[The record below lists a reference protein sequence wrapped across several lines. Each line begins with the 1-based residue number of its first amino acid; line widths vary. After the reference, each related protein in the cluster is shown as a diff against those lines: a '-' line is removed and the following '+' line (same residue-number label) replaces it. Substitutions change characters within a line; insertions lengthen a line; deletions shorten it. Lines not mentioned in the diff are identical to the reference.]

1 MSMRRIVGTRV
12 GSDCAVK
19 AYGTPP
25 SPYIARLLSSSLLT
39 ASSSRSL
46 SAPPSPS
53 HCFAVRRRPIF
64 YANASRRR
72 SLGSSVDVANNEEA
86 SSVTSSSTQ
95 LPMPPMT
102 PAIPTSF
109 RSLVTSTH
117 LLTSLLMLPECRN
130 AINLLNDGPT
140 SNEDGT
146 VEIRRAHVDLAR
158 AKEILM
164 QYSQYEVAYTI
175 DLLECDLCCS
185 IGNFDKAL
193 VYLSRYEYHSYKK
206 TAATTTKT
214 TPTRRKSRMVLQFE
228 KARLLVSSGK
238 FHEALSEY
246 EDLLER
252 MEIEV
257 QERIEMKKMD
267 NNGRRSNTNKSDDDE
282 EHDILPVIDAV
293 SAVTGVGITKL
304 LLHLRSS
311 SLVSSN
317 NIGGGD
323 VDEIIESLDT
333 ATEMLVE
340 SRKDALLSPIHYQ
353 LAVDLGL
360 AASISLTNAGVAH
373 CLLSSR
379 RSQHDDNDHH
389 HNRAMEL
396 WKEGL
401 ATLDMILVDAA
412 NSLVVIPRHKFICME
427 SVRARLYCNISCTL
441 LGLYSSSL
449 EDPPKKLSDDILKE
463 ASDAAKKALDI
474 YDELMNGSKFL
485 RDDGS
490 SVNDGGGS
498 AVDDGPSSSSEW
510 EEILREQAATTIDG
524 ASAKPPE
531 VPLSSIGMVY
541 HKCESARALGLLARC
556 YALAGSAVSA
566 EGLFQSA
573 MDASSSHP
581 FGRKIRSTSSDDSGD
596 AITRNDDDDE
606 RIIEKGVSVSSA
618 NLSLI
623 ARDVRLWKAML
634 YDDWDKRERDA
645 DRLRRDALL
654 IENDCT
660 SLKGY
665 VRDKE
670 GIKQFVSGLEASL
683 YLFSP
688 SNFK

>member
-1 MSMRRIVGTRV
+1 M
-12 GSDCAVK
+12 
-19 AYGTPP
+19 
-25 SPYIARLLSSSLLT
+25 
-39 ASSSRSL
+39 
-46 SAPPSPS
+46 
-53 HCFAVRRRPIF
+53 
-64 YANASRRR
+64 
-72 SLGSSVDVANNEEA
+72 
-86 SSVTSSSTQ
+86 
-95 LPMPPMT
+95 
-102 PAIPTSF
+102 
-109 RSLVTSTH
+109 
-117 LLTSLLMLPECRN
+117 MLPECRN

-140 SNEDGT
+140 SNEEGT
-146 VEIRRAHVDLAR
+146 VEIRRAHVDLSR

-164 QYSQYEVAYTI
+164 QYSQYEVANTI
-175 DLLECDLCCS
+175 DLLECDLWCS
-185 IGNFDKAL
+185 TGDFDKAF
-193 VYLSRYEYHSYKK
+193 VCLSRYEYHSYKK
-206 TAATTTKT
+206 IAATTTART
-214 TPTRRKSRMVLQFE
+214 SRKSRIVLQFE

-267 NNGRRSNTNKSDDDE
+267 NGRRSNTNNSDDDE
-282 EHDILPVIDAV
+282 QDILPVIDAV

-333 ATEMLVE
+333 ATEMLLE

-360 AASISLTNAGVAH
+360 AASISLTNAGVAY

-379 RSQHDDNDHH
+379 RLQHDDNDHHH

-396 WKEGL
+396 WQEGL

-427 SVRARLYCNISCTL
+427 SVRARLYCNIACTL
-441 LGLYSSSL
+441 LGLYSSSEE
-449 EDPPKKLSDDILKE
+449 EDPPKTLSDEILKE

-490 SVNDGGGS
+490 AINDGGGS

-510 EEILREQAATTIDG
+510 EEILREQAATKNDG
-524 ASAKPPE
+524 ASPKPPE
-531 VPLSSIGMVY
+531 VPLSSIGMAY
-541 HKCESARALGLLARC
+541 HKCELARALGLLARC
-556 YALAGSAVSA
+556 YALAGSAVTA

-573 MDASSSHP
+573 MDLSSSHP
-581 FGRKIRSTSSDDSGD
+581 FGRKIRYSSSSGGGGGG

-645 DRLRRDALL
+645 DRLRCDALL

-665 VRDKE
+665 VRDKG
-670 GIKQFVSGLEASL
+670 GIKQSVSGLEASL

-688 SNFK
+688 STFK

>member
-1 MSMRRIVGTRV
+1 MMRRIVVATRL
-12 GSDCAVK
+12 SDCVVK

-25 SPYIARLLSSSLLT
+25 SPYITRLLSSSSSLT

-46 SAPPSPS
+46 FASPRS
-53 HCFAVRRRPIF
+53 HCFVARQRPIF
-64 YANASRRR
+64 YSIYNASGRRLR
-72 SLGSSVDVANNEEA
+72 GSSVDVANDEEA
-86 SSVTSSSTQ
+86 LLTQ
-95 LPMPPMT
+95 LPIPPMA
-102 PAIPTSF
+102 PAMPASF
-109 RSLVTSTH
+109 RSLVTSTN
-117 LLTSLLMLPECRN
+117 LLTSLMMLPECRN
-130 AINLLNDGPT
+130 VIDLLNDGPT
-140 SNEDGT
+140 SNEDGDGS
-146 VEIRRAHVDLAR
+146 VEIRKAHADLAR

-164 QYSQYEVAYTI
+164 QYSQHEVANTI
-175 DLLECDLCCS
+175 DLLECDLWCS
-185 IGNFDKAL
+185 TGDFDKAL
-193 VYLSRYEYHSYKK
+193 VCLSRYEYHSYKK
-206 TAATTTKT
+206 TTSTTTRT
-214 TPTRRKSRMVLQFE
+214 SRRSRMVLQFE
-228 KARLLVSSGK
+228 KARLLVCTGK
-238 FHEALSEY
+238 LHEALSEY

-252 MEIEV
+252 METEV
-257 QERIEMKKMD
+257 QESMEKKKMND
-267 NNGRRSNTNKSDDDE
+267 EKHSNINNNDDDN
-282 EHDILPVIDAV
+282 DILPVIDAV

-311 SLVSSN
+311 ASTLVSSN
-317 NIGGGD
+317 IGGND
-323 VDEIIESLDT
+323 ADEIIESLDT
-333 ATEMLVE
+333 ATEMLLE

-373 CLLSSR
+373 CLLVC
-379 RSQHDDNDHH
+379 RSQHDDNDHHH

-427 SVRARLYCNISCTL
+427 SVRARLYCNISWTL
-441 LGLYSSSL
+441 LGLYSSS
-449 EDPPKKLSDDILKE
+449 ECPPKKLSDEILRE

-485 RDDGS
+485 RDGGS
-490 SVNDGGGS
+490 GVNDGGGS

-510 EEILREQAATTIDG
+510 EEILKEQAHATDA
-524 ASAKPPE
+524 ASPKPTE
-531 VPLSSIGMVY
+531 LPLASIAMAY

-556 YALAGSAVSA
+556 YALAGSAVTA

-581 FGRKIRSTSSDDSGD
+581 FGRKISTSASGGDS
-596 AITRNDDDDE
+596 ITHDDDDNE
-606 RIIEKGVSVSSA
+606 RIIEKGVSASSA

-634 YDDWDKRERDA
+634 YDDWDKRDGDA
-645 DRLRRDALL
+645 DRLRRDGLL
-654 IENDCT
+654 IEED
-660 SLKGY
+660 SALKGY
-665 VRDKE
+665 VRDTE
-670 GIKQFVSGLEASL
+670 QFVSGLEASL